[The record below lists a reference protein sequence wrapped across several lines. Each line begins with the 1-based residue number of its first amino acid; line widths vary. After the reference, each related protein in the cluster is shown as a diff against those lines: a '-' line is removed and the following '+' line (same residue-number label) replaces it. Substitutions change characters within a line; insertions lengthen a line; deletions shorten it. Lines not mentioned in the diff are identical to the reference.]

1 MNHCAEG
8 VVEMQ
13 TGLSEEKTL
22 LENYAANYITSD
34 DSSQQRLMRHL
45 EMRVFKPYVNR
56 GRALE
61 LGCEIGYMS
70 ELIAPLVDQLDIVD
84 ASELFL
90 DRTRARNIPNAR
102 FFCSLFEEY
111 VAEQPYEAVFA
122 SHVLEHLLDVQQVL
136 KQVKAQMS
144 PTGYLLVAVPNARA
158 MSRQLARHMGLIND
172 LYELTPNDLR
182 GGHRRVYDRVTLNRE
197 LETAGFDVVA
207 LGGIFF
213 KPLADFQMDKMI
225 DSGILGEPQLEGLYR
240 MGNEYPDMCAD
251 VYAIARPRAQA

>member
-1 MNHCAEG
+1 MNK
-8 VVEMQ
+8 Q
-13 TGLSEEKTL
+13 TDLGTEKAL

-34 DSSQQRLMRHL
+34 DSSQQRLMRQL
-45 EMRVFKPYVNR
+45 EIRVFKQYVDR

-84 ASELFL
+84 ASERFL
-90 DRTRARNIPNAR
+90 ERTRARGIPNAQ

-111 VAEQPYEAVFA
+111 SAEQPYDAVFA
-122 SHVLEHLLDVQQVL
+122 SHVLEHLMDVQQVL
-136 KQVKAQMS
+136 NRVRGLMS
-144 PTGYLLVAVPNARA
+144 TKGHLLVAVPNARA
-158 MSRQLARHMGLIND
+158 MSRQLARHMGLIDD
-172 LYELTPNDLR
+172 LYDLTPNDLR

-197 LETAGFDVVA
+197 LEAAGFEVVA
-207 LGGIFF
+207 QGGIFF

-240 MGNEYPDMCAD
+240 MGYEYPDMCAD
-251 VYAIARPRAQA
+251 VYAVARPKA